1 MLLHLLKFKI
11 VVIVML
17 VLAMG
22 SNVAPIYAA
31 YIDIVSVT
39 THAQTGDS
47 WTFPTF
53 NFIWY
58 IIRN

>member
-39 THAQTGDS
+39 AHAQTGDY

-53 NFIWY
+53 NFI
-58 IIRN
+58 